1 MYVFRQQH
9 IVRFQIIIESS
20 IIRVTSW
27 FTDSQKTTLK
37 WIINLN
43 VNEEI
48 VKMYF
53 LIDISLTLFLT

>member
-9 IVRFQIIIESS
+9 IVSFQIIIESS
-20 IIRVTSW
+20 IIRVTSL
-27 FTDSQKTTLK
+27 FTYSQKTTLK